1 VQVGADDRRPLLAAS
16 LDSLEEGH
24 VLRAMR
30 QHVRLMWNGEALRTS
45 SSVHSFRLMLG
56 FKASV
61 QRLAHS
67 ERRDKSE
74 RLERRKKASTHVRCF
89 AYQRVARQEPI

>member
-1 VQVGADDRRPLLAAS
+1 VQVGADDRRPLLAAG
-16 LDSLEEGH
+16 LDGLEEGH

-30 QHVRLMWNGEALRTS
+30 QHFRLSRHVEALRTS
-45 SSVHSFRLMLG
+45 SSVHSFRLMPG

-67 ERRDKSE
+67 EKRDK
-74 RLERRKKASTHVRCF
+74 
-89 AYQRVARQEPI
+89 